1 MKFAIQPIQQERR
14 VLGFGGIAINCD
26 GDAVPNPLI
35 FNHLYILMFL
45 LLIFTCFANTV
56 CGDEGQNRWGG
67 VIEISKEYI
76 SEDVPI
82 DIPDMDTTTSTLSI
96 PDFGIIIDL
105 NVKVDITHETD
116 GNLDIYLIA
125 PDGTR
130 VELFTDVGAISADFS
145 ETVLDNEAELS
156 ITEGSAPFT
165 GSFRPEGNLADLYNK
180 DINGT
185 WTLEVTDDW
194 NPITGILNSW
204 SLITELQVKGPVPSP
219 VIQGEASLTGGI
231 IDTISWDDVGE
242 ICQRESSVAETIPD
256 EDTLT
261 SILAVDDV
269 GVIGDVKV
277 KVNISHD
284 WVSELDVYLIAPDGT
299 RVELFT
305 DVGGSKDDFNDT
317 VLDDEALLSITEGSA
332 PFTGSYR
339 PEGILGDLT
348 GKAIQGEW
356 KLEITDDSWF
366 GSGILNS
373 WSLTIDKA
381 DVVYY
386 AECATDPD
394 FGNVIAY
401 SGWMPDRICTFTELD
416 SNQEYW
422 YRVKARPLLSWS
434 QTSQEDFNVDA
445 LTDTKS
451 TSDGEVVLASAGE
464 YGIELDAIENPSM
477 ELDGGWGGTSDNL
490 FLYFFGI
497 GYWPGDLWSSEGIW
511 VIGVEFDSDFNY
523 SKGELAYLVQEGVD
537 WTGVES
543 LVFDYCSY
551 EGTEVISKVL
561 IGDQEVWSHENT
573 GKLHD
578 DYYDIKID
586 VSDIEGRHDLKL
598 QVEVDRSGWFD
609 AAIYW
614 DNFRT
619 YGPGGSVESGSIVSN
634 PINLGEGDMWEIL
647 KFNTTILKGTE
658 LTVDVLPETGSTPIA
673 GYSDVLSGTDLSG
686 LSESKIRLRANLS
699 TSDPE
704 VTPVLHDWSVTYT
717 DAFCESDWSNVES
730 SVPKQ

>member
-130 VELFTDVGAISADFS
+130 VELFTDVGAISSDFS

-269 GVIGDVKV
+269 GVIGDVNV

-332 PFTGSYR
+332 PFTGSYQ

-348 GKAIQGEW
+348 GKEIQGEW

-373 WSLTIDKA
+373 WF
-381 DVVYY
+381 
-386 AECATDPD
+386 EP
-394 FGNVIAY
+394 
-401 SGWMPDRICTFTELD
+401 
-416 SNQEYW
+416 
-422 YRVKARPLLSWS
+422 
-434 QTSQEDFNVDA
+434 
-445 LTDTKS
+445 S
-451 TSDGEVVLASAGE
+451 T
-464 YGIELDAIENPSM
+464 
-477 ELDGGWGGTSDNL
+477 
-490 FLYFFGI
+490 
-497 GYWPGDLWSSEGIW
+497 
-511 VIGVEFDSDFNY
+511 
-523 SKGELAYLVQEGVD
+523 
-537 WTGVES
+537 
-543 LVFDYCSY
+543 
-551 EGTEVISKVL
+551 
-561 IGDQEVWSHENT
+561 
-573 GKLHD
+573 
-578 DYYDIKID
+578 
-586 VSDIEGRHDLKL
+586 VS
-598 QVEVDRSGWFD
+598 VC
-609 AAIYW
+609 
-614 DNFRT
+614 
-619 YGPGGSVESGSIVSN
+619 
-634 PINLGEGDMWEIL
+634 IN
-647 KFNTTILKGTE
+647 
-658 LTVDVLPETGSTPIA
+658 
-673 GYSDVLSGTDLSG
+673 
-686 LSESKIRLRANLS
+686 
-699 TSDPE
+699 
-704 VTPVLHDWSVTYT
+704 
-717 DAFCESDWSNVES
+717 
-730 SVPKQ
+730 